1 MKKESNGR
9 NEKRARAEIKKE
21 QANCHADKQIELK
34 QMTNTQPE
42 DLKQIEQLFE
52 LFVAGIAAL
61 GEQPAAEEQEE
72 EDSE

>member
-1 MKKESNGR
+1 MKKRATAEMKKEQGR
-9 NEKRARAEIKKE
+9 KSKKE
-21 QANCHADKQIELK
+21 QANCHGDKQIELK
-34 QMTNTQPE
+34 RMTNTQAE